1 MPILSTIIDGAINL
15 NLLLACAFGL
25 WLVARGLLDLAGH
38 KRAFVLQLSLLNWLF
53 LAVLIGPVLVAAYAF
68 AVGQGLVAQGT
79 APNLS
84 DFFVAQ
90 YLSGNIGMRPADFE
104 WTLTLRDTVVRG
116 LLTPAGWVGFAV
128 LGLLAVGHLA
138 LVGRFALNA
147 WRLRR
152 ILRSSYAWRRFGRL
166 HLCLTDAT
174 HVPFSTRG
182 LRNHYIMIPTALLS
196 DKPGLQMAIAHELQH
211 MRQGDVGWEIGLE
224 TLRLMFFWN
233 PVFHVWKRAV
243 DRLRELACDQQLL
256 ARGRFDPVAYSDCLL
271 RICRNGLQYGAAAQ
285 PSHNAVGMVQT
296 APTIMGADPIAFLR
310 FRIMSLL
317 ASAPPEQGR
326 RFGLILLVPL
336 VAAIAVGSV
345 AIQHRGAWSPDRL
358 MLSTI
363 VNLER
368 LQPLQGY

>member
-1 MPILSTIIDGAINL
+1 MPMLSTIIDGVINL
-15 NLLLACAFGL
+15 NLLLALAFGL
-25 WLVARGLLDLAGH
+25 WWVARGILNLVGH

-53 LAVLIGPVLVAAYAF
+53 VTVLIGPVLVGLYAL
-68 AVGQGLVAQGT
+68 AVGHGLIARGT

-84 DFFVAQ
+84 DFVVAQ
-90 YLSGNIGMRPADFE
+90 YLSGHIGMRPADFE

-116 LLTPAGWVGFAV
+116 LLSPAGWIGFAV
-128 LGLLAVGHLA
+128 LGLLAAGHLA

-147 WRLRR
+147 WRLRQV
-152 ILRSSYAWRRFGRL
+152 LKQSYAWRRFGRL

-182 LRNHYIMIPTALLS
+182 LRNHYIIIPTALLS
-196 DKPGLQMAIAHELQH
+196 DKPGLQMAVAHELQH

-233 PVFHVWKRAV
+233 PVFHIWKRAV

-271 RICRNGLQYGAAAQ
+271 RICRNGLRQGRGTQ
-285 PSHNAVGMVQT
+285 FSQNAVGMVQT
-296 APTIMGADPIAFLR
+296 APTIMGADPVRFLHY
-310 FRIMSLL
+310 RITALL
-317 ASAPPEQGR
+317 AVTPPKNGR
-326 RFGLILLVPL
+326 RFGLLLLAPL
-336 VAAIAVGSV
+336 VAALAIGSV
-345 AIQHRGAWSPDRL
+345 AMQHRGDWSHDRL

-368 LQPLQGY
+368 LQTTPGY

>member
-1 MPILSTIIDGAINL
+1 MPMLSTIIDQVINL
-15 NLLLACAFGL
+15 NLLLALAFGL
-25 WLVARGLLDLAGH
+25 WWVARGILNLAGH
-38 KRAFVLQLSLLNWLF
+38 KTAFVLQLSLLNWLF
-53 LAVLIGPVLVAAYAF
+53 VTVLIGPVLVGLYAF
-68 AVGQGLVAQGT
+68 AVGHGLIARGT

-84 DFFVAQ
+84 DFVVSQ
-90 YLSGNIGMRPADFE
+90 YLSGHIGMRPADFE

-116 LLTPAGWVGFAV
+116 LLAPAGWIGFAV
-128 LGLLAVGHLA
+128 LGLLAAGHLA

-147 WRLRR
+147 LRLRR
-152 ILRSSYAWRRFGRL
+152 VLKQSYAWRRFGRL

-182 LRNHYIMIPTALLS
+182 LRNHFIIIPTALLS

-233 PVFHVWKRAV
+233 PVFHIWKRAV

-271 RICRNGLQYGAAAQ
+271 RICRNGLRQGRSTQ
-285 PSHNAVGMVQT
+285 FSQNAVGMVQT
-296 APTIMGADPIAFLR
+296 APTIMGADPVRFLHY
-310 FRIMSLL
+310 RITALL
-317 ASAPPEQGR
+317 AVTPPTNGR
-326 RFGLILLVPL
+326 RFGLFLLAPL
-336 VAAIAVGSV
+336 VAALAIGSV
-345 AIQHRGAWSPDRL
+345 AMQHRGEWSHDRL

-368 LQPLQGY
+368 LQPTPGY